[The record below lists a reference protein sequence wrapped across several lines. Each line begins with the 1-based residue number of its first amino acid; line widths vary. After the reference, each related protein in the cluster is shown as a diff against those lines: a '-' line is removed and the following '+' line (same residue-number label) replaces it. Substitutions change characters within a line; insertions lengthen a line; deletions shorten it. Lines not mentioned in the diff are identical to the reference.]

1 MSSLALGIALLVL
14 AGFVAL
20 FLAGRS
26 ARGFMREKR
35 KRRHG
40 HRPVRLSHTA
50 PRGHRTRK
58 P

>member
-20 FLAGRS
+20 YLASRS
-26 ARGFMREKR
+26 ARGFMQEKR
-35 KRRHG
+35 KRHHG
-40 HRPVRLSHTA
+40 PRPVRLSKTA